1 MWVNDQHFIHYKCH
15 CMIINHN
22 RLSLQY
28 KNLNFLFNE
37 FKISLQLMK
46 TLGIVVDIVEK
57 EEEGE
62 DVGT

>member
-1 MWVNDQHFIHYKCH
+1 
-15 CMIINHN
+15 MITNHN
-22 RLSLQY
+22 KLSLQY

-46 TLGIVVDIVEK
+46 TLAIVVDIVEK

>member
-1 MWVNDQHFIHYKCH
+1 
-15 CMIINHN
+15 MIINHN
-22 RLSLQY
+22 KLSLQY
-28 KNLNFLFNE
+28 KNLNFLVYE

-46 TLGIVVDIVEK
+46 TLAIVVDIVEK